1 MIKGCHQ
8 TYRQEKRGAMKTQ
21 PRFFRDEDGSV
32 LIVALTMLV
41 LLTLLGFFVAEIAE
55 VEIQVAGNDRL
66 YKENLYGAEAGAL
79 ECAQWMQETP
89 KLDPGALS
97 WLTPLA
103 SKPTINQIR
112 TNSYWI
118 DTNSQ
123 QSATDSTIRF
133 MAVEEGV
140 ASETSLDM
148 TKTTLYSY
156 SIYGRRYN
164 AGAPQRGRSIM
175 ELGFRKAG

>member
-1 MIKGCHQ
+1 MEKGCHQ
-8 TYRQEKRGAMKTQ
+8 IYMQKKRGAMKTQ
-21 PRFFRDEDGSV
+21 PRFKDEDGSV

-55 VEIQVAGNDRL
+55 VEIQVAGNERF

-79 ECAQWMQETP
+79 ECAERMQETVS
-89 KLDPGALS
+89 LDPAALS
-97 WLTPLA
+97 WLIPLA
-103 SKPTINQIR
+103 SKPAISDIR
-112 TNSYWI
+112 NNSYWT
-118 DTNSQ
+118 DANSQ
-123 QSATDSTIRF
+123 QSAIDGSIRF
-133 MAVEEGV
+133 MAAEEGV
-140 ASETSLDM
+140 ATQTSLDM

-164 AGAPQRGRSIM
+164 SSAPQKGRSIV